1 MKRKLRKAD
10 ILRLVVLLIAL
21 SLLLYPTISNYLY
34 ERYGSHIVDNYDENI
49 NQSSEKE
56 KALMLKEAREYN
68 KRLAENQPAIGDG
81 FSQSNVGTK
90 EYNRLL
96 KINDAGM
103 MGYIRIPLVDE
114 EIPLYH
120 GVDDQILQVGIGHIM
135 ESSLPVGGK
144 STHAVLIG
152 HSGLPS
158 KLLFTHLEELK
169 KGNIFYIRIL
179 DKTFAYKVDNI
190 LTVLPNETESLY
202 IVPGKDYVTLVTCTP
217 YGQNTHRL
225 LVRGKRV
232 PYNEA
237 VKIEPNEI
245 DYGIK
250 IPFEIKV
257 LLISLLILLII
268 LVVIKKHVRNRK
280 KWWY

>member
-1 MKRKLRKAD
+1 MKRKLTKAD
-10 ILRLVVLLIAL
+10 IIRLIVLLIAL
-21 SLLLYPTISNYLY
+21 SLLLYPTVSNYLY
-34 ERYGSHIVDNYDENI
+34 ELHGSHIVDNYDEKI
-49 NQSSEKE
+49 NQTSEKE
-56 KALMLKEAREYN
+56 KAIMFKAAREYN
-68 KRLAENQPAIGDG
+68 KRLAENQPVIGDG
-81 FSQSNVGTK
+81 FSQAEVGSE
-90 EYNRLL
+90 EYEQLL

-120 GVDDQILQVGIGHIM
+120 GVEDKILQVGIGHIM

-179 DKTFAYKVDNI
+179 DKTLAYRVDNI
-190 LTVLPNETESLY
+190 STVLPDETESLY
-202 IVPGKDYVTLVTCTP
+202 VVPDKDYVTLITCTP

-225 LVRGKRV
+225 LVRGERI
-232 PYNEA
+232 PYREA
-237 VKIEPNEI
+237 VKTEPDEI
-245 DYGIK
+245 DFSLK

-257 LLISLLILLII
+257 LLISILALLMILWA
-268 LVVIKKHVRNRK
+268 IKKHGEKTEER
-280 KWWY
+280 